1 MPTTKDMYNC
11 IEAERARIG
20 MTIEEFSEKIG
31 IAEKTYRNW
40 RDSEKPISSDTL
52 ITISHLFGCSIDY
65 LLCLSDKVRIG

>member
-31 IAEKTYRNW
+31 VAEKTYRNW

-52 ITISHLFGCSIDY
+52 ITISHLFDCSIDY
-65 LLCLSDKVRIG
+65 LLCLTDKVRIS

>member
-1 MPTTKDMYNC
+1 MYNC

-31 IAEKTYRNW
+31 VAEKTYRNW

-52 ITISHLFGCSIDY
+52 ITISHLFDCSIDY
-65 LLCLSDKVRIG
+65 LLCLTDKVRIS